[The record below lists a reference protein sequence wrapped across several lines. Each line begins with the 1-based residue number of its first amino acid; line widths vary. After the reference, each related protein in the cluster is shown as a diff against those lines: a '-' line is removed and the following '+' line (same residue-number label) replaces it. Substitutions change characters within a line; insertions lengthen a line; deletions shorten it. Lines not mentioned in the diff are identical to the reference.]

1 MGFWR
6 HKKVL
11 VTGGNGFLGQHVCAK
26 LNALSVKVIAPKSI
40 EYDLTNPADAKKLF
54 ITVNP
59 DIVLHLAARVGGI
72 EYNKSRHAE
81 QLYQNVAMLLN
92 VMEGCKHF
100 GVKKVVLVGS
110 VCAYPGDA
118 PIPFKEKDLMGTH
131 PEKTVFGYGTAKRL
145 FIPVAAAYSE
155 QYKLNVALPVLA
167 NLYGPGDNFDPLSC
181 HVIPAI
187 IRKLNDAKTNKIPSV
202 TFWGSGKATR
212 EFLFVEDAAEIILM
226 SAEKDI
232 GPCPFNVGSGEEI
245 AIADLV
251 STIAQ
256 LIDYDG
262 EIRWDTSKPD
272 GHPRRYLDISA
283 ARKLFPEKN
292 MINIIHGLR
301 LTVEWFQQQ
310 NKI

>member
-1 MGFWR
+1 MEFLR
-6 HKKVL
+6 YKKIL
-11 VTGGNGFLGQHVCAK
+11 VTGGTGFLGKHVCAK
-26 LNALSVKVIAPKSI
+26 LNALSAKVIAPKSI
-40 EYDLTNPADAKKLF
+40 DYDLTNPIATKRLF
-54 ITVNP
+54 MSVKPN
-59 DIVLHLAARVGGI
+59 IVLHLAARVGGI

-81 QLYQNVAMLLN
+81 QLYQNVTMLLN
-92 VMEGCKHF
+92 VMEGCKHL

-118 PIPFKEKDLMGTH
+118 PIPFKEKDLMGNH
-131 PEKTVFGYGTAKRL
+131 PERTVIGYGTAKRF
-145 FIPVAAAYSE
+145 FIPVGAVYSD

-181 HVIPAI
+181 HVIPAM
-187 IRKLNDAKTNKIPSV
+187 IRKLNDAKVNKIPSV

-226 SAEKDI
+226 TAEKDI
-232 GPCPFNVGSGEEI
+232 EVRPFNVGSGEEI
-245 AIADLV
+245 TMKDLAFAIAK
-251 STIAQ
+251 

-272 GHPRRYLDISA
+272 GHPRRYLDISIM
-283 ARKLFPEKN
+283 RKLFPEKK
-292 MINIIHGLR
+292 MINIVDGLR
-301 LTVEWFQQQ
+301 FTIEWFLQR